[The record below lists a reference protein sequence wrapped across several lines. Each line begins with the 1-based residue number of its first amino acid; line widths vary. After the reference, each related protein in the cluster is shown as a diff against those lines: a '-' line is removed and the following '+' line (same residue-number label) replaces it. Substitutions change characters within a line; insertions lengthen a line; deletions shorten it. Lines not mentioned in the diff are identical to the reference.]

1 MWMQTSCAG
10 MESQSHKCKSG
21 YTVMAC
27 SPHSKKSGGF
37 FLPTAC
43 FAPCNIPLTLFLQE
57 CRRVSLPT
65 AHFAPCTVPLVLL
78 SSGVWKGFSAP
89 LPALPLALFL
99 WYCCLQECGRVS
111 LPTARFAPCTVPL
124 VLLSSGA
131 WSQDSPWCPAA
142 GPPWLWQDP
151 AGKSSGHGGQSSLPC
166 YGWPGV
172 CGNVG
177 W

>member
-1 MWMQTSCAG
+1 
-10 MESQSHKCKSG
+10 MESQSRKCKSG
-21 YTVMAC
+21 YTVMA
-27 SPHSKKSGGF
+27 KKSGGG

-43 FAPCNIPLTLFLQE
+43 FAPCNIPLALFLQE

-65 AHFAPCTVPLVLL
+65 ARFAPCTVPLVLL
-78 SSGVWKGFSAP
+78 SSGVSKGFSAHCP
-89 LPALPLALFL
+89 LCPMHCSSGTVVFRGVEGFL
-99 WYCCLQECGRVS
+99 C
-111 LPTARFAPCTVPL
+111 PTARFAPCTVPL

-151 AGKSSGHGGQSSLPC
+151 AGKSRGHRGQSSLPC